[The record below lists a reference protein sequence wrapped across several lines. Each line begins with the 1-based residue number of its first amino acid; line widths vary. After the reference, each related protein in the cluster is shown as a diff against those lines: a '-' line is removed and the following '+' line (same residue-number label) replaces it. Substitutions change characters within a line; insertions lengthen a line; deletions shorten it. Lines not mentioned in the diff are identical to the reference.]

1 MNFLDRVWEA
11 YQDSTIRTADL
22 QRRLDLSDD
31 DASILILTLEEMADN
46 GNIRAGYR
54 CKRISEQSYKLI
66 KATASASTQGDSN
79 PPKGLPLPDP
89 EESLTGANTA
99 VFDDQP
105 PENEDCSPKWTAADY
120 PDDNGKPKNLL
131 NWKPPRLDLFPT
143 TDTEADT
150 LHALKDAFASLL
162 PYKDNS
168 TFTGMES
175 QAIDDEALVEI
186 PTPIPPGYI
195 AFLENTAERCTSPD
209 KKHKQAGM
217 NRAKE
222 WVQRID
228 TPERMFE
235 RLTRGYGISMMFG
248 ERFHQFIR
256 NGHNWRGA
264 SGIMLD
270 IDLFRDDDHPTA
282 PEPVYSMDALFDRFP
297 FIPRLCRYVIPSA
310 SSLHEGR
317 PFKGRG
323 IILFPEPI
331 TDKRVYR
338 AIGDSLLAEIDCMLA
353 GVTHNPCA
361 VGFGNTHNAPQAYDN
376 PTPDDAWIQEA
387 VERAKATVLQEAHE
401 IRANRER
408 QRDRNPSAHNG
419 NDKGKRNG
427 AGAGGIEGENIT
439 EFIRNCDAI
448 AEMVKQG
455 WLTQGI
461 GSEYKWHQASSNRSC
476 EVVIDTSDDEDGG
489 TIKIFSGTMTDA
501 SPGHKTPVQAH
512 RFYLYNLTG
521 LDLHKDSEKNKCR
534 EYLFSI
540 GYGTDPNGSK
550 AYTPPRHKPLSKSK
564 RRLNRDKQLYGR
576 KR

>member
-1 MNFLDRVWEA
+1 
-11 YQDSTIRTADL
+11 
-22 QRRLDLSDD
+22 
-31 DASILILTLEEMADN
+31 
-46 GNIRAGYR
+46 
-54 CKRISEQSYKLI
+54 
-66 KATASASTQGDSN
+66 
-79 PPKGLPLPDP
+79 
-89 EESLTGANTA
+89 
-99 VFDDQP
+99 
-105 PENEDCSPKWTAADY
+105 
-120 PDDNGKPKNLL
+120 
-131 NWKPPRLDLFPT
+131 
-143 TDTEADT
+143 
-150 LHALKDAFASLL
+150 
-162 PYKDNS
+162 
-168 TFTGMES
+168 MES
-175 QAIDDEALVEI
+175 QAIANATLVEI

-256 NGHNWRGA
+256 NSHNWRGA

-270 IDLFRDDDHPTA
+270 IDLFLDDDHPTA
-282 PEPVYSMDALFDRFP
+282 PEPVYSMDALFDRYP

-331 TDKRVYR
+331 TDQRVYR
-338 AIGDSLLAEIDCMLA
+338 AVGDSLLAEIDCMLA

-361 VGFGNTHNAPQAYDN
+361 VGFGNTHNAKQAYDN
-376 PTPDDAWIQEA
+376 PTPDDVWIQQ
-387 VERAKATVLQEAHE
+387 VIERAKATVLQEAHE

-419 NDKGKRNG
+419 NGKGKRN
-427 AGAGGIEGENIT
+427 GAGGIEGENIT

-448 AEMVKQG
+448 SEMVKQG

-461 GSEYKWHQASSNRSC
+461 GSEYKWHQASSDRSC
-476 EVVIDTSDDEDGG
+476 EVVIDTSDDDDGG
-489 TIKIFSGTMTDA
+489 TIKIYSGTMTDA
-501 SPGHKTPVQAH
+501 SPNKLTPVQSH
-512 RFYLYNLTG
+512 RFYLYQLTG
-521 LDLHKDSEKNKCR
+521 LDLHKDSDKPKCR

-564 RRLNRDKQLYGR
+564 QRLNRDKQLYGR

>member
-1 MNFLDRVWEA
+1 MPLV
-11 YQDSTIRTADL
+11 
-22 QRRLDLSDD
+22 
-31 DASILILTLEEMADN
+31 LILTLAEMADN

-79 PPKGLPLPDP
+79 PPKGLPLPDLLKNRLQGQIRRFLMTNP
-89 EESLTGANTA
+89 LKMRIVHQNGLLPTTPTTTGSRKTY
-99 VFDDQP
+99 
-105 PENEDCSPKWTAADY
+105 ST
-120 PDDNGKPKNLL
+120 G
-131 NWKPPRLDLFPT
+131 KPPRLDLFPT

-175 QAIDDEALVEI
+175 QVIDDEALVEI

-310 SSLHEGR
+310 SSLHR
-317 PFKGRG
+317 R
-323 IILFPEPI
+323 
-331 TDKRVYR
+331 
-338 AIGDSLLAEIDCMLA
+338 
-353 GVTHNPCA
+353 
-361 VGFGNTHNAPQAYDN
+361 
-376 PTPDDAWIQEA
+376 
-387 VERAKATVLQEAHE
+387 ATVQG
-401 IRANRER
+401 
-408 QRDRNPSAHNG
+408 QRDYP
-419 NDKGKRNG
+419 
-427 AGAGGIEGENIT
+427 I
-439 EFIRNCDAI
+439 
-448 AEMVKQG
+448 
-455 WLTQGI
+455 
-461 GSEYKWHQASSNRSC
+461 
-476 EVVIDTSDDEDGG
+476 
-489 TIKIFSGTMTDA
+489 
-501 SPGHKTPVQAH
+501 P
-512 RFYLYNLTG
+512 
-521 LDLHKDSEKNKCR
+521 
-534 EYLFSI
+534 
-540 GYGTDPNGSK
+540 
-550 AYTPPRHKPLSKSK
+550 
-564 RRLNRDKQLYGR
+564 
-576 KR
+576 